1 MSTLLTWRLASIF
14 TGSFMVCALLVLTQ
28 RWHGRLSLD
37 HDLAGVQKIH
47 AKPVPR
53 IGGVGLAFGLIIA
66 VFAGYL
72 TDGATYPIALMLLA
86 CAMPVFLAGLA
97 EDLTKKVR
105 VRTRLLAS
113 FASAAITVWMLDV
126 RFTNLDTVV
135 LDSLIQHPVLSALFT
150 VFAVG
155 GVTHSINIVDG
166 LNGLAAGAVSIM
178 LAGLAVLAWL
188 HGDMLVM
195 KLCLWGIASMGGFL
209 LLNYPFGR
217 IFLGDGGAY
226 LAGFWLAQCGVMLL
240 KRNPSVSAWALM
252 LVWIYPVWE
261 TVFSMYRRR
270 VRDGVETGQADLGH
284 MHQLLYRHLR
294 RKAQTQVRPGPEWL
308 RHGVASATIWATVIG
323 CQVIAILANESTA
336 ITCTA
341 VWAFAASYVWLY
353 RQLAPGSAPSPK
365 HNGQEHAVG
374 AAEV

>member
-1 MSTLLTWRLASIF
+1 MSTILTWRLASIF
-14 TGSFMVCALLVLTQ
+14 AGSFVVCALLVLTQ

-53 IGGVGLAFGLIIA
+53 VGGLGLAFGLIIA
-66 VFAGYL
+66 VLAGYL
-72 TDGATYPIALMLLA
+72 TGGTTYPTTLVLLA
-86 CAMPVFLAGLA
+86 CATPVFLTWLA
-97 EDLTKKVR
+97 EDLTKTVR

-113 FASAAITVWMLDV
+113 FASAALAIWVLDI
-126 RFTNLDTVV
+126 RYTDLDTVL
-135 LDSLIQHPVLSALFT
+135 LDSLIRHPVVSVLFT

-166 LNGLAAGAVSIM
+166 LNGLAAGTVSIM
-178 LAGLAVLAWL
+178 LAGLATLAWM

-226 LAGFWLAQCGVMLL
+226 LAGFWLAQCGVMLVE
-240 KRNPSVSAWALM
+240 RNPGISAWALM

-284 MHQLLYRHLR
+284 MHQLLYRRLR
-294 RKAQTQVRPGPEWL
+294 IKTQNQGKPSPEWL
-308 RHGVASATIWATVIG
+308 KHGLASATIWATVLG
-323 CQVIAILANESTA
+323 CQIIAVLASDSTV
-336 ITCTA
+336 ITCVA
-341 VWAFAASYVWLY
+341 VWAYAAGYVWMY
-353 RQLAPGSAPSPK
+353 RRLAPTPDRGTSQVIQTAK
-365 HNGQEHAVG
+365 I
-374 AAEV
+374 

>member
-1 MSTLLTWRLASIF
+1 MSTMLTWRLASIF
-14 TGSFMVCALLVLTQ
+14 AGSFMVCALLVLTQ
-28 RWHGRLSLD
+28 RWHGRHSLD
-37 HDLAGVQKIH
+37 HDLTGVQKIH

-53 IGGVGLAFGLIIA
+53 VGGLGLAFGLIIA
-66 VFAGYL
+66 VMAGYL
-72 TDGATYPIALMLLA
+72 TGGTTYPTTLLLLA
-86 CAMPVFLAGLA
+86 CATPVFLTGLA

-113 FASAAITVWMLDV
+113 FVSAAIAIWVLDV
-126 RFTNLDTVV
+126 RFTDLDTVV
-135 LDSLIQHPVLSALFT
+135 LDSLIQYPVLSVLFT

-178 LAGLAVLAWL
+178 LAGLATLAWL

-195 KLCLWGIASMGGFL
+195 KLCLWGIAAMGGFL

-226 LAGFWLAQCGVMLL
+226 LAGFWLAQCGVMLVE
-240 KRNPSVSAWALM
+240 RNPGISAWALM

-284 MHQLLYRHLR
+284 MHQLLYRRLR
-294 RKAQTQVRPGPEWL
+294 QKAQTQARPGPEW
-308 RHGVASATIWATVIG
+308 REHGLASAFIWAITVG
-323 CQVIAILANESTA
+323 CQLLAIAANGNTTILFLG
-336 ITCTA
+336 
-341 VWAFAASYVWLY
+341 VLAFAMSYCWMYNV
-353 RQLAPGSAPSPK
+353 LAPSANQLRASI
-365 HNGQEHAVG
+365 HAAKV
-374 AAEV
+374 